1 MKEEKSVH
9 SKQIQI
15 IALIALIALIA
26 FTFVVS
32 FELQS

>member
-15 IALIALIALIA
+15 IALIALIA